1 MAIKKTEPKQNN
13 DIDLEDLILQTEQKI
28 TNNEYYEDVTI
39 HYRDL
44 NVHVRIKPISQA
56 KFTKIVEKTKNKSD
70 AQINTLLIQ
79 ECVINKKDNSHF
91 TIEQIEKLFTGGLAS
106 SLAWKCS
113 EISGITDVASEY
125 QNMKNF

>member
-56 KFTKIVEKTKNKSD
+56 KFTQIVEKTQNKSD

-91 TIEQIEKLFTGGLAS
+91 TIEQIETLFTGGLAS
-106 SLAWKCS
+106 ALALKCS
-113 EISGITDVASEY
+113 DISGITSVASEY
-125 QNMKNF
+125 QEMKNF